1 MGECIGV
8 DVSKNHFDWAF
19 GFRGKV
25 ERIPNTA
32 TGVRRL
38 LKKLRGLAFDS
49 VVLESTGQYERLL
62 FETLADEGMPVVRLN
77 PVRVR
82 RFGQGMGI
90 LAKTDAID
98 ARLLALFGEKVSPP
112 IRPPRSSRERL
123 LCDLATR
130 RRQLILMVQSEKT
143 RLHQSPKCVAADV
156 RSLIRVLEGRIKK
169 LDFRV
174 DLIIAEDSK
183 QARDFIRLQS
193 VPGVGPKVARTL
205 LIDLPELGKLD
216 RKQIS
221 SLVGLAP
228 YSNDSG
234 QRSGPRQIH
243 GGRSAPRSALYLSA
257 MVAARFNPE
266 LKAMNERLRA
276 AGKPPKV
283 AFVAVARKL
292 VTILNAL
299 VRDQTAW
306 RSAT

>member
-1 MGECIGV
+1 
-8 DVSKNHFDWAF
+8 
-19 GFRGKV
+19 
-25 ERIPNTA
+25 
-32 TGVRRL
+32 
-38 LKKLRGLAFDS
+38 
-49 VVLESTGQYERLL
+49 
-62 FETLADEGMPVVRLN
+62 
-77 PVRVR
+77 
-82 RFGQGMGI
+82 
-90 LAKTDAID
+90 
-98 ARLLALFGEKVSPP
+98 
-112 IRPPRSSRERL
+112 
-123 LCDLATR
+123 
-130 RRQLILMVQSEKT
+130 MVQSEKT
-143 RLHQSPKCVAADV
+143 RLHQAPKCVAEDI

-169 LDFRV
+169 LDLRV
-174 DLIIAEDSK
+174 DKIIAEDTK
-183 QARDFIRLQS
+183 QAGDFIRLQS

-234 QRSGPRQIH
+234 QRFGPRQIH

-299 VRDQTAW
+299 VRDQTVW
-306 RSAT
+306 ESAISKP